1 MAKKKK
7 EVLSIEGKEEELP
20 EREQILTTGGPR
32 PLKKRSGFLTT
43 RDLDADGKLI
53 PKKEKKND

>member
-1 MAKKKK
+1 MPKKKS
-7 EVLSIEGKEEELP
+7 EILSIEGKEEELP
-20 EREQILTTGGPR
+20 ERQQILTTGGPR

-53 PKKEKKND
+53 KKREARDD